1 MKLIKAALITLG
13 ILSCWVVNGY
23 ADRLYTW
30 TDAKGVIHITQDP
43 PPDTAKDVEIT
54 NYMPEPNQPVR
65 RSTASDQPNQQQG
78 NSNQGGGQV
87 ASGVSTGV
95 SSEDADDNIEY
106 DYIGDPYYR
115 RALRQYERRGERLD
129 NNEPGRVG
137 DLPGRIQ
144 PLPRMR

>member
-13 ILSCWVVNGY
+13 ILFCWMVNGY

-43 PPDTAKDVEIT
+43 PPDTAKGVEVT
-54 NYMPEPNQPVR
+54 DYMPQPNQPVR
-65 RSTASDQPNQQQG
+65 RSTASDQPNQRQV

-87 ASGVSTGV
+87 GSGVSTGV
-95 SSEDADDNIEY
+95 ASENGNDNSEY
-106 DYIGDPYYR
+106 DYIGVPYYR
-115 RALRQYERRGERLD
+115 RTPRHYERRGERLD

-137 DLPGRIQ
+137 DLPVRVQ
-144 PLPRMR
+144 PRPRMR